1 MTDPELRK
9 ALETWPE
16 FENLRRLRKAIA
28 LWPASI
34 HDQWCNIRADCPC
47 DCGHAQVKEAREAA
61 RRLVGLADG
70 DCDCGW
76 EHWCNK
82 CESEHV
88 CGTPCGKEEP

>member
-9 ALETWPE
+9 ALET
-16 FENLRRLRKAIA
+16 
-28 LWPASI
+28 WPASI

-47 DCGHAQVKEAREAA
+47 DCGHAEVKEAREAA

>member
-1 MTDPELRK
+1 MTCDHHWMVSSECPKCLRIEINK
-9 ALETWPE
+9 LLE
-16 FENLRRLRKAIA
+16 AIA

-47 DCGHAQVKEAREAA
+47 DCGHAQVKEARETA
-61 RRLVGLADG
+61 RQIVGLA